1 MQESDHEHAMTAVQ
15 LQRPYLAS
23 YCMIQANDAI
33 LVQRRFNTGYLDGH
47 WALPSGH
54 AIDGEDAL
62 AAASRELL
70 EETSLIVKSDDWQFV
85 CAMHRLTD
93 RTIIDLFFTAD
104 KFVGTPRICEPA
116 KCDGL
121 AFFPM
126 NALPNPW
133 RAISVW
139 HSIASKGSALAM
151 APTTARAGREPP
163 PARLAPNNILLGG
176 RLDLV
181 HRFDWRRAFGRM
193 FRPN

>member
-1 MQESDHEHAMTAVQ
+1 
-15 LQRPYLAS
+15 
-23 YCMIQANDAI
+23 MIRANDTI

-70 EETSLIVKSDDWQFV
+70 EETSLIVKSDDWRFV
-85 CAMHRLTD
+85 CAMHRRSA
-93 RTIIDLFFTAD
+93 RTIIDLFFTTD
-104 KFVGTPRICEPA
+104 KFSGTPRIREPT

-133 RAISVW
+133 RAISAW
-139 HSIASKGSALAM
+139 RSIASKVSALAM
-151 APTTARAGREPP
+151 APTTVRAGRELCALSCFLIFAIRPKQP
-163 PARLAPNNILLGG
+163 EAAASQG
-176 RLDLV
+176 R
-181 HRFDWRRAFGRM
+181 
-193 FRPN
+193 P